1 MVPLRSALAVGYVSS
16 TLAADNPPAFLEKS
30 QTPKKPIMASLETTV
45 GYVAVNFTVAH
56 LRLEPVNASS
66 RWDGSPAAEG
76 AELEEQQR
84 LIGEQAYRDFSTTIQ
99 VFILLT
105 SLLCKSNTH
114 QRPQNRADL
123 FCKRSVVRK
132 YKRKG
137 DYLSSLFTY

>member
-1 MVPLRSALAVGYVSS
+1 
-16 TLAADNPPAFLEKS
+16 
-30 QTPKKPIMASLETTV
+30 MASLETTV

-76 AELEEQQR
+76 AELEEQ
-84 LIGEQAYRDFSTTIQ
+84 LLGERAYRDLSTTLQ

-114 QRPQNRADL
+114 QRPLKRADL
-123 FCKRSVVRK
+123 FYKRSVVRK
-132 YKRKG
+132 YERKR
-137 DYLSSLFTY
+137 DQLSCLFTYKPIHKNMFVLHPCAGFPIQTMVTKR

>member
-1 MVPLRSALAVGYVSS
+1 
-16 TLAADNPPAFLEKS
+16 
-30 QTPKKPIMASLETTV
+30 MASLETTV

-114 QRPQNRADL
+114 QRPQKRADL
-123 FCKRSVVRK
+123 FYKRPVVRK
-132 YKRKG
+132 YKRKR
-137 DYLSSLFTY
+137 DQLSSLFTYKPIHKNMFVLQQCAGLSYQNYGNEMVRI

>member
-1 MVPLRSALAVGYVSS
+1 
-16 TLAADNPPAFLEKS
+16 
-30 QTPKKPIMASLETTV
+30 MASLGTTA

-76 AELEEQQR
+76 AELEAQR
-84 LIGEQAYRDFSTTIQ
+84 RRMGEQAYRDFCTTAQ

-114 QRPQNRADL
+114 LRPQKRADL
-123 FCKRSVVRK
+123 LR
-132 YKRKG
+132 
-137 DYLSSLFTY
+137 

>member
-1 MVPLRSALAVGYVSS
+1 
-16 TLAADNPPAFLEKS
+16 
-30 QTPKKPIMASLETTV
+30 MASLETTV

-76 AELEEQQR
+76 AELEGQQR
-84 LIGEQAYRDFSTTIQ
+84 LMGEQAYRDFCTAIQ

-114 QRPQNRADL
+114 QRPPKRADL
-123 FCKRSVVRK
+123 LCVNIKENGISFPSCLHINRFIKICFFHINVLGFPIKNVVIK
-132 YKRKG
+132 
-137 DYLSSLFTY
+137 